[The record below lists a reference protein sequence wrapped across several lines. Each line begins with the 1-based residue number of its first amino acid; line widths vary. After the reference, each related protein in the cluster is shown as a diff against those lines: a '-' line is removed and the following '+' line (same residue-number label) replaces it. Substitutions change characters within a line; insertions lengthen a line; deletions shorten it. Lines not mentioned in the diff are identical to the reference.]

1 MIQLS
6 NNRIKYKIPHLR
18 LPNSHFI
25 PCWIP
30 IFKRHLVVLQVPR
43 GQEHPKETNW
53 NYVQN
58 GNWKQMK
65 QHKNT
70 CVIIYILD
78 VYIYNYNYIYVMQ
91 RYTKYIWSFET
102 LWLYLQK
109 RFFLLV
115 RQFPQ
120 RFRPG
125 PFSSA
130 GELCQLR
137 ESRWP
142 SFQVGGWLSYFWENR
157 WDNYNPKGISWE
169 FSGI

>member
-43 GQEHPKETNW
+43 GQEHPKETHW

-58 GNWKQMK
+58 GNWKHMK

-70 CVIIYILD
+70 CVI
-78 VYIYNYNYIYVMQ
+78 IYVMQ

-102 LWLYLQK
+102 LWFYLQTC
-109 RFFLLV
+109 FFLIYLMICFA
-115 RQFPQ
+115 RCKLCCTFSALKPPATWSKPATGHFTATGC
-120 RFRPG
+120 RTTSLSERNAHRIRPN
-125 PFSSA
+125 
-130 GELCQLR
+130 
-137 ESRWP
+137 P
-142 SFQVGGWLSYFWENR
+142 SHI
-157 WDNYNPKGISWE
+157 ISLGA
-169 FSGI
+169 F

>member
-43 GQEHPKETNW
+43 GQEHPKETHW

-58 GNWKQMK
+58 GNWKHMK

-70 CVIIYILD
+70 CVIIYIYLFFS
-78 VYIYNYNYIYVMQ
+78 VYIYNYNYIYICHAKIYKVYMI
-91 RYTKYIWSFET
+91 IWNT
-102 LWLYLQK
+102 VILPADM
-109 RFFLLV
+109 FFSAGKTISAAVPAGFLFLCRGALPASWV
-115 RQFPQ
+115 SLTF
-120 RFRPG
+120 
-125 PFSSA
+125 FSSRRLVELFL
-130 GELCQLR
+130 GE
-137 ESRWP
+137 
-142 SFQVGGWLSYFWENR
+142 QVG
-157 WDNYNPKGISWE
+157 
-169 FSGI
+169 